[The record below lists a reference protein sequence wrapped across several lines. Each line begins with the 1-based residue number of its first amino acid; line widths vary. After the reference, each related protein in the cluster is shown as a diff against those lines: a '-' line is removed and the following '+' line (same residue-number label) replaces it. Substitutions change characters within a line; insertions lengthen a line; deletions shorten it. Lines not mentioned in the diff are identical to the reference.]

1 VRHAVLVDQ
10 VGDAP
15 RDLRAE
21 RAEPEQR
28 VGEAPQAAAVSPS
41 NPRLTTKMTSPRL
54 APGSATS
61 SPSSTTSAS
70 TLGASTSAR
79 GTGIWVSAKRVQ
91 THSPSNSSSR
101 YLGETASRLTSC
113 STGVWFSTAL

>member
-1 VRHAVLVDQ
+1 
-10 VGDAP
+10 
-15 RDLRAE
+15 
-21 RAEPEQR
+21 
-28 VGEAPQAAAVSPS
+28 
-41 NPRLTTKMTSPRL
+41 MTSPRL